1 MRGFSP
7 KFGTIKKVIYSA
19 DLLHK
24 NGVETKNL
32 LVNLKNTLELIS
44 TDLENTNHLNDNQI
58 NVLPTEEINIDIKDN
73 IPTSNQ
79 EPEIVELSG
88 ANYDA
93 S

>member
-1 MRGFSP
+1 M
-7 KFGTIKKVIYSA
+7 
-19 DLLHK
+19 
-24 NGVETKNL
+24 
-32 LVNLKNTLELIS
+32 
-44 TDLENTNHLNDNQI
+44 ENTNHLNDNQI